1 MRHYSGA
8 VGIYSHISD
17 ILRLFCRF
25 DSVRRNAIAVMSGN
39 LSTPGENLKP
49 LTLPEE
55 LRQWWSVHPS
65 KVLFLSLLI
74 LWCLLFHFL
83 GNSTYTYVDTRSL
96 FLWLKYI
103 VTISP
108 DDDYC
113 VLIPIV
119 VVGLLIWKRD
129 ELRQI
134 PKMIWWPGFAI
145 VALGL
150 VIHIAGFMVQQAR
163 VSMVGFIVGL
173 YGLTGLVWGK
183 AWLRATFFPMFLLG
197 FCIPLGTLAEV
208 ITLPLR
214 KLVTFI
220 SVGIGHG
227 LLGIDVQQNGS
238 QILDLQGRPLYDVA
252 PACSGIRSL
261 ISLLALTTIYGFMTL
276 NSIWKR
282 MIIILTAFPLAVVG
296 NVMRISSVIV
306 VGELFGQKAGMLIE
320 QKLGFLTFAVAI
332 AGMLFM
338 GRLLR
343 NKNVEDG
350 PTEAS
355 AQRWKE
361 SVA

>member
-1 MRHYSGA
+1 MRWGRFF
-8 VGIYSHISD
+8 SD
-17 ILRLFCRF
+17 GKNRVLEILRLFRRF
-25 DSVRRNAIAVMSGN
+25 DSVRRNASALMSED
-39 LSTPGENLKP
+39 LSPKGVSPKP
-49 LTLPEE
+49 SAMLDE
-55 LRQWWSVHPS
+55 LRRWWLAHPS
-65 KVLFLSLLI
+65 KGLFLSLFI

-113 VLIPIV
+113 MFIPLVVLA
-119 VVGLLIWKRD
+119 LLIWKRD
-129 ELRQI
+129 ELMKV
-134 PKMIWWPGFAI
+134 PKRIWWPGFAL

-150 VIHIAGFMVQQAR
+150 VIHIAGFLVQQAR

-173 YGLTGLVWGK
+173 YGLTGLIWGK

-220 SVGIGHG
+220 SVGIGHD
-227 LLGIDVQQNGS
+227 LLGIEVQPNGS
-238 QILDLQGRPLYDVA
+238 QILDLQGHPLYDVA

-282 MIIILTAFPLAVVG
+282 ILIILTAFPLAVIG

-306 VGELFGQKAGMLIE
+306 IGELFGAKAGVLIE

-332 AGMLFM
+332 AGMLFI

-343 NKNVEDG
+343 VKQVKNA
-350 PTEAS
+350 PAEAP
-355 AQRWKE
+355 AHRWKE
-361 SVA
+361 RVA